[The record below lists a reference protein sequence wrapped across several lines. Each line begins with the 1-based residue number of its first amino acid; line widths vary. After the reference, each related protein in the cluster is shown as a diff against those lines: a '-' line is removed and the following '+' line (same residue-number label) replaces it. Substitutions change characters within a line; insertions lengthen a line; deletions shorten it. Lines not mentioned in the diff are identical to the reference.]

1 MPATPHTFRRVMG
14 LFPTG
19 ITVVTTTSQDE
30 VPYGVTVSSFTS
42 VSLDPLLILVCLDNR
57 LRGLND
63 LQKVNRFAV
72 NILSDDQEAVA
83 IHYSTPGS
91 DRTRGKYVEGV
102 TGLPL
107 IRDAMAA
114 IECEVQESLPG
125 GDHTILLGA
134 VKSVSL
140 HDEVTSKRPL
150 IYYRGRYERLP

>member
-1 MPATPHTFRRVMG
+1 M
-14 LFPTG
+14 
-19 ITVVTTTSQDE
+19 
-30 VPYGVTVSSFTS
+30 PYGVTVSSFTS

-57 LRGLND
+57 LRGLED
-63 LQKVNRFAV
+63 LRKVKRFAV

-91 DRTRGKYVEGV
+91 DRTQGDYVEGV

-107 IRDAMAA
+107 IRNALAA
-114 IECEVQESLPG
+114 IECEVEETLPG
-125 GDHTILLGA
+125 GDHTILLGL

-140 HDEVTSKRPL
+140 HEEVPSKRPL